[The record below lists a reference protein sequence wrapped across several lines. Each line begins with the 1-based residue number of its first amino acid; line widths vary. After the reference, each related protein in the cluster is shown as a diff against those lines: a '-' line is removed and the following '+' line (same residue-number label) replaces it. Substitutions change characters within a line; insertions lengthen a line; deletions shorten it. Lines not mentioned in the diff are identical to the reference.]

1 MNIKVFQNR
10 KIEKDYFYNEG
21 TQNENKS
28 TVLTFEVPL
37 GYEDFSKRI
46 VFITEDGNFW
56 DYVNNNQY
64 EIKNNITKYG
74 KVEAYL
80 WLTKDNQDFRSQ
92 NFELNFY
99 ENENADNLVPTE
111 EQLDGFAT
119 VLDVLELKI
128 NEVEELKNTIY
139 QLQENVENAL
149 EDLDKKQQDYEQ
161 RFQAIDNKLG
171 LKLDEVKANPF
182 VKQVKYDN
190 KSATFTFIAYDNTQ
204 VVVDLPIEETVIDGG
219 YDPETQE
226 LYLVLVSGQE
236 IRIPATDLVN
246 DYEGLETA
254 TIQILISADNKITA
268 HIKGGSITEN
278 LLSQE
283 VAAKLNKVI
292 DLTPYITKQESYEVF
307 YTKSEVDEMVKE
319 IQETNE
325 YQSEIIDQFKNEF
338 KQITVSGDSIY
349 IPDAAELPMELVP
362 YGEPVQEVIE
372 AEGGTTVEGESVV
385 VADGDVNKE
394 VKAVINGNSY
404 QETTEGYNLCPT
416 DFDMWESGHYGI
428 NGDKG
433 DYSYRIRLKELIP
446 VTPNTTYYIDL
457 FNNSF
462 NLGIREYGKDKNF
475 IKSYGGISNK
485 STFVSNS
492 ETYYLGIFIFAV
504 DMSLNI
510 SFEQY
515 QAMFESGE
523 LKPFICLNS
532 VSDKSF
538 EQYTGGQA
546 SPNTEYKQDI
556 EVITECSLV
565 QRGKNLLDVFNK
577 MSPELSSNGMKY
589 KVNKDGS
596 LSVEG
601 TSTSYSGVYSK
612 GGFNSTIEVL
622 KLKANHKYR
631 FYLFVENKK
640 SDTNTG
646 FYAGSTGN
654 NQIAITGKGNGVF
667 YKDITFVNDLMLN
680 QFSFVGC
687 DASTTVSD
695 TGMIL
700 KAMIIDITN
709 GIPNNENFEPYIE
722 PKTIPIDLQGNSL
735 AKVGDVKDLLKIGVN
750 GRVSI
755 EKKIYKD
762 LFDGRNDEKWKFD
775 TTKEITQVFRIEN
788 IQKVKAQTFLCN
800 MFTISIKDGD
810 AEKLIRSDTI
820 IFVGINKN
828 RLEENSVQG
837 FKKYLEQNNLVI
849 YNQLA
854 EPETITL
861 PSIEPITLFEGTNVF
876 ELVTNLGTTM
886 ALTYNYVTPSPS
898 IDRPSEILTV
908 EGSYD
913 TELKNEDASIIN
925 TLPLTLTK
933 ELLGEIVTLTE
944 EEATAL
950 NLDGAGKYRRTDYGR
965 LTDISTMDNYIAPN
979 VVQGFNIKIP
989 NIDNDNANLL
999 MKSNKQKLNTY
1010 FGEKWKKY
1018 DGNLFGLLYP
1028 KDNPKAVY
1036 FNKLMENKTISEVKK
1051 WWNDNG
1057 IELIYPLANPTYE
1070 KITDGTELQQL
1081 SAYDKQT
1088 AFFGINN
1095 INTYPTDDLVKAPL
1109 KIHATYS
1116 KSNKLTIQSLED
1128 RLASLESQ
1136 VTNLQDQQI

>member
-21 TQNENKS
+21 TQNENNS

-338 KQITVSGDSIY
+338 KQITVSGDSIH
-349 IPDAAELPMELVP
+349 ITDAAELPMELVP

-372 AEGGTTVEGESVV
+372 AEEGITVEGESVV

-404 QETTEGYNLCPT
+404 QETTEGYQLLNPANL
-416 DFDMWESGHYGI
+416 S
-428 NGDKG
+428 
-433 DYSYRIRLKELIP
+433 
-446 VTPNTTYYIDL
+446 L
-457 FNNSF
+457 FNKNKYIQTKTKIEVEA
-462 NLGIREYGKDKNF
+462 NTEYS
-475 IKSYGGISNK
+475 IVSNK
-485 STFVSNS
+485 ILTDISINAYSDDTNNEKLTITATIKGNRRYYTFTTKANTKTLFFYTGQDIEYATVKEFI
-492 ETYYLGIFIFAV
+492 ETLEMMLIKGT
-504 DMSLNI
+504 
-510 SFEQY
+510 E
-515 QAMFESGE
+515 E
-523 LKPFICLNS
+523 KPY
-532 VSDKSF
+532 
-538 EQYTGGQA
+538 EPYTGGQA
-546 SPNTEYKQDI
+546 SPNTEYKQDV

-565 QRGKNLLDVFNK
+565 QRGKNYFKNFRTVGTTIT
-577 MSPELSSNGMKY
+577 SNGITFTFKD
-589 KVNKDGS
+589 KGIVNVK
-596 LSVEG
+596 G
-601 TSTSYSGVYSK
+601 TSTAMAEIFLVGSDWISTENKINLKENQKYTVSCNIKTTGVQIIPIKLASTAITYL
-612 GGFNSTIEVL
+612 NSTS
-622 KLKANHKYR
+622 N
-631 FYLFVENKK
+631 N
-640 SDTNTG
+640 NT
-646 FYAGSTGN
+646 FTADS
-654 NQIAITGKGNGVF
+654 
-667 YKDITFVNDLMLN
+667 
-680 QFSFVGC
+680 
-687 DASTTVSD
+687 
-695 TGMIL
+695 
-700 KAMIIDITN
+700 N
-709 GIPNNENFEPYIE
+709 GISKILLRVNSDVTVNEDIELQIEDGEITTPYEPYKE
-722 PKTIPIDLQGNSL
+722 PITKSIDLQGNSL
-735 AKVGDVKDLLKIGVN
+735 AKVGDVKDLLKIGVD

-762 LFDGRNDEKWKFD
+762 LFDGSDDEKWKFD
-775 TTKEITQVFRIEN
+775 TTKEITQVFSIEN

-800 MFTISIKDGD
+800 IFTTSTKDGD

-820 IFVGINKN
+820 IFIAINKN
-828 RLEENSVQG
+828 KLEENSVQG

-854 EPETITL
+854 ETEVIDL

-886 ALTYNYVTPSPS
+886 TVTYNYVTPSPS
-898 IDRPSEILTV
+898 IDRPSEIFTV
-908 EGSYD
+908 KGSYD
-913 TELKNEDASIIN
+913 TELENEDASIKN

-944 EEATAL
+944 EEAKQL

-965 LTDISTMDNYIAPN
+965 YVVTGDEEWYELTNPSRFGVDRLGALNNAKDEGKCLSNVGIQNSFAILENSIDIRNQKIRYNNVKTNYTLVEFKA
-979 VVQGFNIKIP
+979 
-989 NIDNDNANLL
+989 LL
-999 MKSNKQKLNTY
+999 KEWYN
-1010 FGEKWKKY
+1010 
-1018 DGNLFGLLYP
+1018 
-1028 KDNPKAVY
+1028 
-1036 FNKLMENKTISEVKK
+1036 
-1051 WWNDNG
+1051 NG
-1057 IELIYPLANPTYE
+1057 KPLEFIYELQTPTYE
-1070 KITDGTELQQL
+1070 KITDETELQQL
-1081 SAYDKQT
+1081 SAYDKQV
-1088 AFFGINN
+1088 AFFGVNN
-1095 INTYPTDDLVKAPL
+1095 INTFPTDDLVKAPL

-1136 VTNLQDQQI
+1136 VTNLQDNQI